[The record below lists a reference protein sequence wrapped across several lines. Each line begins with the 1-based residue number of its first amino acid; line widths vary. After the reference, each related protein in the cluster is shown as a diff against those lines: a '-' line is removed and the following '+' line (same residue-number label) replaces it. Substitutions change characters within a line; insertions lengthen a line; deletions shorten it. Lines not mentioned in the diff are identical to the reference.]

1 MKTIF
6 TKGFQGK
13 AIAPQGGVQP
23 MQVQPSFG
31 GQAAGAQPQAQRG
44 MAAPQ
49 APAPSLPGRTPIP
62 VIKKGSGGPSCPVC
76 RG

>member
-13 AIAPQGGVQP
+13 AIAPAGGQVP
-23 MQVQPSFG
+23 VMQVQPTFG
-31 GQAAGAQPQAQRG
+31 GQGGVQPQAQRG

-49 APAPSLPGRTPIP
+49 APAVALPGRTPVP